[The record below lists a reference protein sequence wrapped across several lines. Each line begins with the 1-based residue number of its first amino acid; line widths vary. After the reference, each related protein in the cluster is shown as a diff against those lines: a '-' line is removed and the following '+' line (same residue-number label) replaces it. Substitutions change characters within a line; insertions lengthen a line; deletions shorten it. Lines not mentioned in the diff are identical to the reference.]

1 LQKQGYLADFSRH
14 HPEEMTTMIKL
25 KEHKIKTMIAQ
36 TGYSVRAW
44 AEQNGFPQ
52 GTLSGWLTGAR
63 NIKRSSLEKLADALH
78 CDIKDIAE
86 FTITYTGLGI
96 DELEADREEICGIF
110 GNLSKVQR
118 KTIIDFSNLV
128 ADANRKIEEAEL

>member
-1 LQKQGYLADFSRH
+1 
-14 HPEEMTTMIKL
+14 MIKL
-25 KEHKIKTMIAQ
+25 KEHAIRSRIAE
-36 TGYSVRAW
+36 TGHSVKSW
-44 AEQNGFPQ
+44 GEQNGFPQ
-52 GTLSGWLTGAR
+52 TTLSNWLTGAR

-128 ADANRKIEEAEL
+128 ADANRKIEEADL